1 MKGVIQAAAV
11 LAVSE
16 MDKGGGCVEFPKES
30 LPNEPVCMGTV
41 IVPLCVVLTLVS
53 AFLEN

>member
-1 MKGVIQAAAV
+1 MKGVIQAAEV
-11 LAVSE
+11 LAVSA
-16 MDKGGGCVEFPKES
+16 MDKGGGCIVFPKES
-30 LPNEPVCMGTV
+30 LPNEPVCRGTV